1 MNETPLRVGRI
12 SALNMY
18 PLYHYL
24 AGPEGR
30 GLAFVDGLPTALND
44 ALVGGELDISAVSSI
59 AYARNAED
67 LIMLPDACIAAEGAV
82 DSIQVFSRVP
92 FGDLR
97 SVAITPHSATSVALL
112 RVLVGPLVEFRP
124 LEGPAKEATEDGV
137 LLIADEALETLRAGD
152 FQVHTDL
159 SELWRCR
166 TGLPMVFAVW
176 AVRRSVAGRQPEAVA
191 AFSKLLRAARADYRR
206 EPRVV
211 ARAAAERF
219 GLTER
224 DVAAYFERLRYGFGP
239 PERQGLSHFLELAQR
254 AGELTQVPMEI
265 AA

>member
-1 MNETPLRVGRI
+1 MSEAPLRVGRI

-30 GLAFVDGLPTALND
+30 RLTFVDGLPTALNT
-44 ALVGGELDISAVSSI
+44 ALVEDELDISAVSSI
-59 AYARNAED
+59 AYARNADD
-67 LIMLPDACIAAEGAV
+67 LILLPDACIAAEGAV
-82 DSIQVFSRVP
+82 DSIQVFSHVP
-92 FGDLR
+92 FEDLR

-112 RVLVGPLVEFRP
+112 RILVGPLVEFRP
-124 LEGPAKEATEDGV
+124 LERPATEATEDGV
-137 LLIADEALETLRAGD
+137 LLIADEALETLRGGA

-159 SELWRCR
+159 SDRWRTR

-176 AVRRSVAGRQPEAVA
+176 AVRRSIAAQRPEAVA
-191 AFSKLLRAARADYRR
+191 AFSKLLRAARVSYRR
-206 EPRVV
+206 EPHVV

-219 GLTER
+219 GVSER
-224 DVAAYFERLRYGFGP
+224 DVAAYFERLRYRFGP
-239 PERQGLSHFLELAQR
+239 PERQGLSHFLELAQQ
-254 AGELTQVPMEI
+254 AGELSRVPMEI